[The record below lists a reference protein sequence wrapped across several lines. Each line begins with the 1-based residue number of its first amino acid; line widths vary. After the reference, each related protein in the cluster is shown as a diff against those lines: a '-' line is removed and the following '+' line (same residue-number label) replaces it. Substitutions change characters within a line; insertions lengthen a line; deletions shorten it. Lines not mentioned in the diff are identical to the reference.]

1 MGINMKFLV
10 AFSAIAAMAYAEAD
24 PYYAYGLGYAHH
36 GYALGLKS
44 APCVN
49 AANVPVP
56 CAAGYAGHYLHA
68 YGKRDAELRLRLI
81 PTTDTDTTDWDTTDW
96 DTLVSDTLVSDT
108 LVSDTMM
115 GDTLV
120 SDTMVLDTM
129 PTERGR
135 LMLMLRPMPLSFT
148 PDTDIPPTD
157 TPDSDTP
164 VSDTPTTVL
173 LLLPLLL
180 PLLPLLLLPSP
191 PSTTPF
197 SEPRLCPTLCT
208 LWLTPGTEPS
218 CTPAISEC
226 APTTWASRCPARKS
240 SGGHGVCCEESNL
253 ENWWKC
259 VT

>member
-56 CAAGYAGHYLHA
+56 LLLDTLDITSTHTARGTL
-68 YGKRDAELRLRLI
+68 RLRLRLI
-81 PTTDTDTTDWDTTDW
+81 PTTDTDTTDWDTLVS
-96 DTLVSDTLVSDT
+96 DTVVSDTLVSDT
-108 LVSDTMM
+108 L
-115 GDTLV
+115 
-120 SDTMVLDTM
+120 VLDTM

-135 LMLMLRPMPLSFT
+135 LRLMLRPMPLSFT
-148 PDTDIPPTD
+148 PDTDIP
-157 TPDSDTP
+157 DSDTP
-164 VSDTPTTVL
+164 DSDTPTTVL

-197 SEPRLCPTLCT
+197 SEPRLCPTPCT
-208 LWLTPGTEPS
+208 LW
-218 CTPAISEC
+218 
-226 APTTWASRCPARKS
+226 
-240 SGGHGVCCEESNL
+240 
-253 ENWWKC
+253 
-259 VT
+259 

>member
-1 MGINMKFLV
+1 MGV
-10 AFSAIAAMAYAEAD
+10 S
-24 PYYAYGLGYAHH
+24 
-36 GYALGLKS
+36 
-44 APCVN
+44 
-49 AANVPVP
+49 
-56 CAAGYAGHYLHA
+56 
-68 YGKRDAELRLRLI
+68 
-81 PTTDTDTTDWDTTDW
+81 DTM
-96 DTLVSDTLVSDT
+96 VSDTLVS
-108 LVSDTMM
+108 
-115 GDTLV
+115 DTLV

-148 PDTDIPPTD
+148 PDT
-157 TPDSDTP
+157 PDSDTP
-164 VSDTPTTVL
+164 DSDTPTTVL

-191 PSTTPF
+191 PSITLF
-197 SEPRLCPTLCT
+197 SEPRLCPTPCT

-240 SGGHGVCCEESNL
+240 SGGHGACCEESNL

>member
-1 MGINMKFLV
+1 
-10 AFSAIAAMAYAEAD
+10 
-24 PYYAYGLGYAHH
+24 
-36 GYALGLKS
+36 
-44 APCVN
+44 
-49 AANVPVP
+49 
-56 CAAGYAGHYLHA
+56 
-68 YGKRDAELRLRLI
+68 
-81 PTTDTDTTDWDTTDW
+81 
-96 DTLVSDTLVSDT
+96 
-108 LVSDTMM
+108 
-115 GDTLV
+115 
-120 SDTMVLDTM
+120 MVLDTM

-135 LMLMLRPMPLSFT
+135 LMLMLRPMPLSST
-148 PDTDIPPTD
+148 PDTPVSD

-164 VSDTPTTVL
+164 VSDTPDSDTPTTVL

-180 PLLPLLLLPSP
+180 PLSP

-197 SEPRLCPTLCT
+197 SEPRLCPTPCT

-259 VT
+259 VS